1 MIDLGPALDW
11 QKLDQDKIEPLSQ
24 RCSRLEALY
33 VNVRANHLTLAVFAA
48 PRDEVLSEPLADLPR
63 RVFDI
68 GDLPI
73 AVCDPAN
80 STFLDIG
87 TLTDEVD
94 VWEEQEQGTTI
105 CLRIRIGDTVLG
117 L

>member
-1 MIDLGPALDW
+1 MIDLGPALNW
-11 QKLDQDKIEPLSQ
+11 QKLNQDKIELLSQ

-33 VNVRANHLTLAVFAA
+33 VNMRANHLTLAVFAA
-48 PRDEVLSEPLADLPR
+48 PRDEVLSKPLADLPR

-80 STFLDIG
+80 STFLDIR
-87 TLTDEVD
+87 TLTNKVD
-94 VWEEQEQGTTI
+94 V
-105 CLRIRIGDTVLG
+105 
-117 L
+117 